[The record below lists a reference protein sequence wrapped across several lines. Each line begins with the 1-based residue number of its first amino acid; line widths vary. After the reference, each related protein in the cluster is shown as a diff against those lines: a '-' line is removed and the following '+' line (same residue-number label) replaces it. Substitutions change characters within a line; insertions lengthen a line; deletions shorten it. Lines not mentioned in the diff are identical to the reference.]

1 MVLKPGGPCII
12 CGVTESSNWY
22 GKKGT
27 PDVPGRPVCRSNP
40 CKEAAGYKVKRKR
53 RGGDQDEIAVAVAE
67 ELIYSVSEVEAFL
80 GFR

>member
-12 CGVTESSNWY
+12 CGATESSSWY

-27 PDVPGRPVCRSNP
+27 PENPGKPVCRSNP
-40 CKEAAGYKVKRKR
+40 CKEAAGYNVKKKR
-53 RGGDQDEIAVAVAE
+53 RGGQNDNDDAE
-67 ELIYSVSEVEAFL
+67 DLIHSVSEVEAFL